1 MGKGSDEVFRDLMG
15 LQETL
20 YRLFDEQGGRDRTE
34 GDSVPSH
41 WCPAVDI
48 READE
53 CFVLSAELPGMIRED
68 IHLEITDDR
77 LVLRGERLL
86 PADPA
91 VLSYHRIE
99 RPNGIFQRVFRLP
112 SVVDPGGA
120 SATYRAGVLRVTL
133 PKRAGVEGQAIPV
146 QVE

>member
-1 MGKGSDEVFRDLMG
+1 MGKGSDEVLRDLLG

-20 YRLFDEQGGRDRTE
+20 YRLFDEHTDRE
-34 GDSVPSH
+34 RPERESVPSH

-48 READE
+48 CESGDT
-53 CFVLSAELPGMIRED
+53 FVLSAELPGMARED

-77 LVLRGERLL
+77 LVLRGERL
-86 PADPA
+86 PHTDPSSA
-91 VLSYHRIE
+91 SYHRIE

-112 SVVDPGGA
+112 TVVDPGAA
-120 SATYRAGVLRVTL
+120 SATYREGVLRVTL
-133 PKRAGVEGQAIPV
+133 PKRSGAEARAIPV